1 MEGSAYCMKLK
12 ADGFEDLKIE
22 AIGAGYSIAHYYDRN
37 GDAMRDPEI
46 TFTIDKENRSIRPT
60 SFLQDDKGIF
70 YETETVSP
78 AKIKDL
84 ELFMSEWFT
93 NIKNQGF
100 EPETVKTYGQEEE
113 QDYER

>member
-1 MEGSAYCMKLK
+1 MLFHNCFVPKRSE
-12 ADGFEDLKIE
+12 
-22 AIGAGYSIAHYYDRN
+22 RN
-37 GDAMRDPEI
+37 E
-46 TFTIDKENRSIRPT
+46 S
-60 SFLQDDKGIF
+60 F

-84 ELFMSEWFT
+84 ELFMREWFT

-100 EPETVKTYGQEEE
+100 EPETVKTYEQEEE